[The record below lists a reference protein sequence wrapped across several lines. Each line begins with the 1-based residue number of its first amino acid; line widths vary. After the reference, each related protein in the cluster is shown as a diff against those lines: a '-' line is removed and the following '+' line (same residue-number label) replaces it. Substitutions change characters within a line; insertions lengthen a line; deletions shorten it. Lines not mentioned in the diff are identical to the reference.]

1 MSGIKMNIQK
11 FLPWLDRKGQLSWLK
26 LAVLLGVLAPGLWI
40 GWKLYA
46 GMLGP
51 KPINAALHE
60 IGLWSVRLLLLTLA
74 ITPLRLITGQ
84 NRLILVRRML
94 GVASFAYGIIHLALY
109 IVDQNFNLLRVASEI
124 VLRFYLLI
132 GFAGLIGLAALAATS
147 TDAMIRRL
155 GALRWNRLHRLVYPI
170 ALLALWHGALQ
181 SKIDASE
188 HIIMTGLFLALMAVR
203 AMRGRVPVN
212 ALTLL
217 GLAILALAATA
228 LVEVLWY
235 ALATGIPA
243 RRIFDA
249 NFMLALQPR
258 PALVVGMIVMSL
270 PVLSLVSGGMNRNA
284 AGRRAMQSS

>member
-1 MSGIKMNIQK
+1 M
-11 FLPWLDRKGQLSWLK
+11 LWHDRQGRFSPLK
-26 LAVLLGVLAPGLWI
+26 LIVLLGVLAPGLWV

-46 GMLGP
+46 GLLDP

-94 GVASFAYGIIHLALY
+94 GVASFAYVVIHLALY

-203 AMRGRVPVN
+203 AMRGRMPVN
-212 ALTLL
+212 VLTLL
-217 GLAILALAATA
+217 GLAVLALVATA
-228 LVEVLWY
+228 LVEVRWY

-270 PVLSLVSGGMNRNA
+270 PVLSLVSGGMNRSA

>member
-1 MSGIKMNIQK
+1 M
-11 FLPWLDRKGQLSWLK
+11 LWHDRQGRFSPLK
-26 LAVLLGVLAPGLWI
+26 LVVLLGVLAPGLWV

-46 GMLGP
+46 GLLGP

-94 GVASFAYGIIHLALY
+94 GVASFAYVVIHLALY

-132 GFAGLIGLAALAATS
+132 GFAGLIGLSALAATS

-203 AMRGRVPVN
+203 AMRGRMPVN
-212 ALTLL
+212 VLTLL
-217 GLAILALAATA
+217 GLAVLALAATA

-270 PVLSLVSGGMNRNA
+270 PVLSLVSGGMNRSA

>member
-1 MSGIKMNIQK
+1 M
-11 FLPWLDRKGQLSWLK
+11 LWHDRQGRFSPLK
-26 LAVLLGVLAPGLWI
+26 LIVLLGVLAPGLWV

-46 GMLGP
+46 GLLDP

-94 GVASFAYGIIHLALY
+94 GVASFAYVVIHLALY

-203 AMRGRVPVN
+203 AMRGRMPVN
-212 ALTLL
+212 VLTLL
-217 GLAILALAATA
+217 GLAVLALVATA

-270 PVLSLVSGGMNRNA
+270 PVLSLVSGGMNRSA

>member
-1 MSGIKMNIQK
+1 M
-11 FLPWLDRKGQLSWLK
+11 LWHDRQGRFSPLK
-26 LAVLLGVLAPGLWI
+26 LVVLLGVLAPGLWV

-46 GMLGP
+46 GMFGP
-51 KPINAALHE
+51 KPINAGLHE

-84 NRLILVRRML
+84 NRLFLVRRML

-132 GFAGLIGLAALAATS
+132 GFAGLIGLTALAVTS

-155 GALRWNRLHRLVYPI
+155 GAARWNRLHRLVYPI

-212 ALTLL
+212 VLMLL
-217 GLAILALAATA
+217 GLAVLALAATA

-243 RRIFDA
+243 RRIFEA

>member
-270 PVLSLVSGGMNRNA
+270 PVLSLVSGGVNRSA

>member
-1 MSGIKMNIQK
+1 M
-11 FLPWLDRKGQLSWLK
+11 LWHDRQGRFSPLK
-26 LAVLLGVLAPGLWI
+26 LVVLLGVLAPGLWV

-46 GMLGP
+46 GLLGP

-94 GVASFAYGIIHLALY
+94 GVASFAYVLIHLALY

-132 GFAGLIGLAALAATS
+132 GFAGLIGLAVLAATS
-147 TDAMIRRL
+147 TDAMIRGL
-155 GALRWNRLHRLVYPI
+155 GALRWNRLHRFVYPI

-270 PVLSLVSGGMNRNA
+270 PVLSLVSGGMNRSA

>member
-1 MSGIKMNIQK
+1 M
-11 FLPWLDRKGQLSWLK
+11 LWHDRQGRFSPLK
-26 LAVLLGVLAPGLWI
+26 LVVLLGVLAPGLWV

-46 GMLGP
+46 GLLGP

-94 GVASFAYGIIHLALY
+94 GVASFAYVVIHLALY

-155 GALRWNRLHRLVYPI
+155 GAARWNRLHRLVYPI

-203 AMRGRVPVN
+203 AMRGRMPVN
-212 ALTLL
+212 VLTLL
-217 GLAILALAATA
+217 GLAVLALVATA
-228 LVEVLWY
+228 LVEVRWY

-270 PVLSLVSGGMNRNA
+270 PVLSLVSGGMNRSA

>member
-1 MSGIKMNIQK
+1 MSSTKMGIRKL
-11 FLPWLDRKGQLSWLK
+11 LPWHDRQGRFSPLK

-46 GMLGP
+46 GLLGP

-84 NRLILVRRML
+84 NRFILVRRML
-94 GVASFAYGIIHLALY
+94 GVASFAYVVIHLTLY

-132 GFAGLIGLAALAATS
+132 GFAGLIGLAVLAATS

-212 ALTLL
+212 VLTLL
-217 GLAILALAATA
+217 GLAVLALAATA

-270 PVLSLVSGGMNRNA
+270 PVLSLVSGGMKRSA

>member
-1 MSGIKMNIQK
+1 M
-11 FLPWLDRKGQLSWLK
+11 LWHDRQGRFSPLK
-26 LAVLLGVLAPGLWI
+26 LVVLLGVLAPGLWV

-46 GMLGP
+46 GLLGP

-94 GVASFAYGIIHLALY
+94 GVASFAYVLIHLALY

-203 AMRGRVPVN
+203 AMRGRVQVN

-270 PVLSLVSGGMNRNA
+270 PVLSLVSGGMNRSA

>member
-26 LAVLLGVLAPGLWI
+26 LVVLLGVLAPGLWV

-94 GVASFAYGIIHLALY
+94 GVASFAYVIIHLALY

-132 GFAGLIGLAALAATS
+132 GFAGLIGLTALATTS
-147 TDAMIRRL
+147 TDGMIRRL
-155 GALRWNRLHRLVYPI
+155 GAARWNRLHALIYPI

-188 HIIMTGLFLALMAVR
+188 HIIMTGLFLALMGAR

-217 GLAILALAATA
+217 GLAVLALAATA

>member
-1 MSGIKMNIQK
+1 M
-11 FLPWLDRKGQLSWLK
+11 LWHDRQGRFSPFK
-26 LAVLLGVLAPGLWI
+26 LIVLLGVLAPGLWI

-46 GMLGP
+46 GLLDP

-94 GVASFAYGIIHLALY
+94 GVASFAYVVIHLALY

-188 HIIMTGLFLALMAVR
+188 HIIMTGLFLALMAIR
-203 AMRGRVPVN
+203 AMRGGVPVN

-217 GLAILALAATA
+217 GLAIFALAATA

-270 PVLSLVSGGMNRNA
+270 PVLSLVSGGMNRSA

>member
-1 MSGIKMNIQK
+1 M
-11 FLPWLDRKGQLSWLK
+11 LWHDRQGRFSPLK
-26 LAVLLGVLAPGLWI
+26 LVVLLGVLAPGLWV

-46 GMLGP
+46 GLLGP

-94 GVASFAYGIIHLALY
+94 GVASFAYVVIHLALY

-203 AMRGRVPVN
+203 AMRGRMPVN
-212 ALTLL
+212 VLTLL
-217 GLAILALAATA
+217 GLAVLALAATA

-270 PVLSLVSGGMNRNA
+270 PVLSLVSGGMNRSA